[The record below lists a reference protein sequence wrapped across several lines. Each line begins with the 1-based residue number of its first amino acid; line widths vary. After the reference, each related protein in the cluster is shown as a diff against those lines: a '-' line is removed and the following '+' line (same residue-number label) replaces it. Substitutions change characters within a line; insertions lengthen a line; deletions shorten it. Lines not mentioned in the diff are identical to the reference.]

1 MYIRCSLLC
10 TATSGRGRQRESLY
24 VAIETGRLFARIEC
38 FEKIKLYNGLRMIT
52 EELIV
57 TNRFLTENDK
67 REICS
72 WKYEGEYAIYN
83 LPSYEEMS
91 ESEMGFMNPNR
102 EKNYHSFF
110 TDGKLVGFVNIREE
124 PTEVFIG
131 TCEQS
136 GVIKMLVL
144 R

>member
-1 MYIRCSLLC
+1 
-10 TATSGRGRQRESLY
+10 
-24 VAIETGRLFARIEC
+24 
-38 FEKIKLYNGLRMIT
+38 
-52 EELIV
+52 V
-57 TNRFLTENDK
+57 TNRFLTKNDK

-91 ESEMGFMNPNR
+91 EAEMGFMNPNR
-102 EKNYHSFF
+102 EKNYCSFQQNRF
-110 TDGKLVGFVNIREE
+110 ILKFVR
-124 PTEVFIG
+124 G

-136 GVIKMLVL
+136 SVIKMLVL